1 VSVKRRRGTL
11 PGMAVQGE
19 PMKAKLTAHPF
30 SDPNWVFE
38 RKLDGVRAIVR
49 RGPDGATITS
59 RTGRRMNGYPELVEA
74 FEAESAQEFVADGEI
89 VAFEGSRTSFEKLQ
103 GRLGIAEPRLAR
115 LTGIEVFIYVFDLL
129 ELDGRDLTGLPL
141 RERKAIL
148 KSSLEFH
155 GPVRFTPHRNEKGEK
170 FFLEA
175 CRSGWEGLIAKRAD
189 SPYVHSR
196 SNDWLKLKCSF
207 EQELVIGGF
216 TPPKGSR
223 ERFGALLVGYH
234 EGGDLRY
241 AGKVGTGFD
250 QHTLAT
256 LGDKMEAL
264 RQEQTPFTA
273 GSGLPR
279 DATWI
284 RPELVGEFGF
294 SEWTRDG
301 KLRHPR
307 YLGLRDDKK
316 ASEVVRE
323 LPTAAAPD

>member
-1 VSVKRRRGTL
+1 MT
-11 PGMAVQGE
+11 VQGE
-19 PMKAKLTAHPF
+19 PMKATLTAHPF

-49 RGPDGATITS
+49 RTPDGATLTS
-59 RTGRRMNGYPELVEA
+59 RTGRRMNGYPELTEA
-74 FEAESAQEFVADGEI
+74 FAAESAQEFVADGEI

-141 RERKAIL
+141 RERKSIL
-148 KSSLEFH
+148 KASLEFH
-155 GPVRFTPHRNEKGEK
+155 GPVRYTPHRNEKGEK

-175 CRSGWEGLIAKRAD
+175 CRRGWEGLIAKRAD
-189 SPYVHSR
+189 SPYVHKR
-196 SNDWLKLKCSF
+196 SSDWLKLKCSF

-223 ERFGALLVGYH
+223 ERFGALLVGYN
-234 EGGDLRY
+234 EDEDLRY

-250 QHTLAT
+250 QHTLDD
-256 LGDKMEAL
+256 LGDRMEAL
-264 RQEQTPFTA
+264 RQEKTPFTA

-307 YLGLRDDKK
+307 YLGLRDDKN
-316 ASEVVRE
+316 ASEVIRE

>member
-1 VSVKRRRGTL
+1 
-11 PGMAVQGE
+11 
-19 PMKAKLTAHPF
+19 MKAKLTARPF
-30 SDPNWVFE
+30 SDPAWVFE
-38 RKLDGVRAIVR
+38 RKLDGVRASVR
-49 RGPDGATITS
+49 RTPRGATLTS
-59 RTGRRMNGYPELVEA
+59 RTGRQMENYPELVEA
-74 FEAESAQEFVADGEI
+74 LAAESAQDFVADGEI

-103 GRLGIAEPRLAR
+103 GRLGISEPRLAR
-115 LTGIEVFIYVFDLL
+115 LTGIEVFIYIFDLL

-141 RERKAIL
+141 RERKAL
-148 KSSLEFH
+148 LRSSLEFH
-155 GPVRFTPHRNEKGEK
+155 GPVRYTPHRNEKGEK
-170 FFLEA
+170 LFLEA
-175 CRSGWEGLIAKRAD
+175 CRKGWEGLIAKRAD
-189 SPYVHSR
+189 STYQHSR
-196 SNDWLKLKCSF
+196 SNDWLKIKCSF

-250 QHTLAT
+250 QRTLHD
-256 LGDKMEAL
+256 LGDRMEAL
-264 RQEQTPFTA
+264 RQDRTPFTA

-279 DATWI
+279 DAAWI

-307 YLGLRDDKK
+307 YLGLRDDKR
-316 ASEVVRE
+316 AGEVVRE
-323 LPTAAAPD
+323 RPIAG

>member
-1 VSVKRRRGTL
+1 MT
-11 PGMAVQGE
+11 VQGE
-19 PMKAKLTAHPF
+19 PMKAKLTARPF

-49 RGPDGATITS
+49 RTPQGATLTS
-59 RTGRRMNGYPELVEA
+59 RTGRKMTGYPELIEA
-74 FEAESAQEFVADGEI
+74 LEAESAQDFVADGEI

-103 GRLGIAEPRLAR
+103 GRLGQQDPRLAR
-115 LTGIEVFIYVFDLL
+115 LTGIEVFLYVFDLL
-129 ELDGRDLTGLPL
+129 ELEGRDLTGLPL
-141 RERKAIL
+141 RERKALL
-148 KSSLEFH
+148 KANLEFH

-175 CRSGWEGLIAKRAD
+175 CRRGWEGLIAKRAD
-189 SPYVHSR
+189 STYQHSR
-196 SNDWLKLKCSF
+196 SNDWLKLKCAF
-207 EQELVIGGF
+207 EQELVIGGY
-216 TPPKGSR
+216 TLPKGSR
-223 ERFGALLVGYH
+223 ERFGALLVGYN
-234 EGGDLRY
+234 EGDDLRY

-250 QHTLAT
+250 HHTLED
-256 LGDKMEAL
+256 LGDKMDAL
-264 RQEQTPFTA
+264 RQPETPFTA

-279 DATWI
+279 DAIWI

-307 YLGLRDDKK
+307 FLGLRDDKR

-323 LPTAAAPD
+323 LPTANPPD